1 LGSVFLGTPP
11 NRHIAALSCPPM
23 RISAV
28 WLIAALVVVLLALL
42 LTALLP
48 GGRETA
54 SETQPGPFVESPS
67 PAGG

>member
-1 LGSVFLGTPP
+1 
-11 NRHIAALSCPPM
+11 M

>member
-1 LGSVFLGTPP
+1 
-11 NRHIAALSCPPM
+11 M
-23 RISAV
+23 RISAI
-28 WLIAALVVVLLALL
+28 WFIAAFIVVLLALL

-54 SETQPGPFVESPS
+54 SEAKPGPVVESPS